1 MLAMTAAVVA
11 SVLFAS
17 PSTIGPV
24 VHRGES
30 IVIEQPDLVE
40 GAWLQFPRTKGERR
54 ERIEE
59 DGLLIPVGLPAKLR
73 GEHLRISPLQD
84 GWTVAVARYVPKE
97 PPREECCHPWQE
109 PEPHR

>member
-1 MLAMTAAVVA
+1 LVLWFIEVKA
-11 SVLFAS
+11 SSSSS
-17 PSTIGPV
+17 PTWWRALGCSS
-24 VHRGES
+24 RDE
-30 IVIEQPDLVE
+30 
-40 GAWLQFPRTKGERR
+40 GERL

-59 DGLLIPVGLPAKLR
+59 DGLLIPVELPAKLR